1 MLAILRIIIVIFYCI
16 FGSLA
21 GILICLTSPRN
32 PKHVMTFGRM
42 YGKLSHV
49 FGIKMVYRIPE
60 EAKHYGSCVY
70 VGNHQNNYDMI
81 TMSNAVQPR
90 TVTVGK
96 RSLIWI
102 PFFGQLYWISG
113 NILIDRSNRSKAHN
127 TITQVADQ
135 IKKRNISV
143 WMFLEGTRS
152 RGRGMLPFK
161 TGAFHAAMAAGV
173 PVVPVCVSTTQGR
186 IKLNRWNNGVVI
198 VEMLPPV
205 DTSKYTREQVRELA
219 EDCRQMMI
227 KRIAE
232 LDKEVVEMEK
242 QKGRKDA

>member
-1 MLAILRIIIVIFYCI
+1 MLAILRIIIVIIYCI

-143 WMFLEGTRS
+143 WMFPEGTRS